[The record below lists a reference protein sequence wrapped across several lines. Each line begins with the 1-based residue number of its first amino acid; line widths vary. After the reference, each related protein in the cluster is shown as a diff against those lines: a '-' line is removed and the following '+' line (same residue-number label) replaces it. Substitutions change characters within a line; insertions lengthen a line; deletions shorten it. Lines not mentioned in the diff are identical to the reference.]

1 MMEIAVLNAGAGDYK
16 AEFDT
21 DDESARDQLE
31 GFIADMLGKGFALF
45 LEEGD
50 ETHRILGYDPAAQT
64 FEVVSAR
71 HKGGRTTI
79 QVKDSEKVE
88 ASAQPASPAKRGGRG
103 RRVTAVAPGAG
114 G

>member
-1 MMEIAVLNAGAGDYK
+1 MTMEIAVLNAGTGDYK

-31 GFIADMLGKGFALF
+31 GFIGDMLGKGFALF

-71 HKGGRTTI
+71 HKGWRTTI
-79 QVKDSEKVE
+79 HVKDSANVE
-88 ASAQPASPAKRGGRG
+88 AASPAKGRGRG